1 MTTVEVIT
9 SVERR
14 RRWSREEKLR
24 IVAETA
30 QPGRTTSQVARDHGI
45 APGQLFIWRRQL
57 LSEGIAKGVVGDGFA
72 AVEIANGRLA
82 AAAPGLAMGGA
93 TDRDKASER
102 DCDWGERGRW
112 GRSAAAG
119 LDSTGGTMIT
129 PPPGTRVSLAGGFT
143 DMRKGFDGLAMLV
156 QDKLRRDPFG
166 GQVFVF
172 RGRRGRKAAG
182 HFECPGGQR
191 TVHVDA

>member
-45 APGQLFIWRRQL
+45 TPGQLFIWRRQL
-57 LSEGIAKGVVGDGFA
+57 LSEAIASGVVGDGFA

-82 AAAPGLAMGGA
+82 AASAGLAMGGERA
-93 TDRDKASER
+93 IEIRLPNGIVIGVSEAVGVEPLR
-102 DCDWGERGRW
+102 
-112 GRSAAAG
+112 
-119 LDSTGGTMIT
+119 
-129 PPPGTRVSLAGGFT
+129 RVLTALAG
-143 DMRKGFDGLAMLV
+143 R
-156 QDKLRRDPFG
+156 
-166 GQVFVF
+166 
-172 RGRRGRKAAG
+172 
-182 HFECPGGQR
+182 
-191 TVHVDA
+191 